1 MSLKPIETHT
11 ARKQP
16 NPVRLSDY
24 IPGIFKS
31 ITSKKGMKK
40 AITKGLVQVDT
51 LPGRTS
57 TFISGGEHIVLF
69 EEEQTKK
76 PVADVVLDVVF
87 EDDYLAIINKP
98 AGIVV
103 SGNKLKSVVN
113 ALPKNLKRSELEDAL
128 KRPLPVHRLDFP
140 TSGLLLIGKTTGA
153 VTALGKLF
161 EEKEIKKT
169 YHAITIGE
177 MKDAGEVKTFIEDK
191 DASSKYQV
199 LERKV
204 SGKYNGLNLV
214 RLEPSTGRRHQLRIH
229 LSSIGNPIL
238 GDKDYG
244 KEGFILQ
251 GKGLFLHA
259 TSLEFLHPQ
268 TGDRIN
274 INQPLPNKF
283 RKLFPE
289 EPTATAEVEA

>member
-1 MSLKPIETHT
+1 MSLKPIETHA
-11 ARKQP
+11 ARKQA

-24 IPGIFKS
+24 VAGIFKT

-40 AITKGLVQVDT
+40 AIAKGLVEVDSVT
-51 LPGRTS
+51 GRTS
-57 TFISGGEHIVLF
+57 TFIQGGENIVLF
-69 EEEQTKK
+69 EEAQEKK
-76 PVADVVLDVVF
+76 PVANVELDVVF

-103 SGNKLKSVVN
+103 SGNKMKSVVN
-113 ALPKNLKRSELEDAL
+113 ALPKNLKKSDREDAL

-140 TSGLLLIGKTTGA
+140 TSGLLLVGKTTAA

-161 EEKEIKKT
+161 EDKEIQKT

-177 MKDAGEVKTFIEDK
+177 MKDKGDVKTPIEEK
-191 DASSKYQV
+191 EAYSKFEV
-199 LERKV
+199 VERKV

-214 RLEPSTGRRHQLRIH
+214 KLMPSTGRRHQLRIH
-229 LSSIGNPIL
+229 MSSIGNPIL

-259 TSLEFLHPQ
+259 SSLEFLHPL
-268 TGDRIN
+268 TNDRIN

-289 EPTATAEVEA
+289 ESMATTPEEA